1 MTATLNKS
9 TRIVMADVPAIAAA
23 IVLPAVLAALLTAVG
38 LGAAH
43 AAEALAQWPDDPA
56 ANMPSAWKPQYH
68 PDIAAHTE
76 FKFIRQG
83 DRTLLQADADSAYGT
98 LVYAFAKPM
107 ELKTLSWEWQ
117 VLTHP
122 VQANL
127 QTKAGDDAGAK
138 LCAFVQIDESRLG
151 LGTRLALGAART
163 VSGERLPAATLCYVW
178 GVPGEKVGQ
187 VFDNPYT
194 DRVKNI
200 VVRDTATA
208 SELIAENRDL
218 QADARKAFGKELP
231 DGAVK
236 FTGIALGADSDNT
249 KSKAKALFGKV
260 SAR

>member
-1 MTATLNKS
+1 MTNLIES
-9 TRIVMADVPAIAAA
+9 TRIVLVNTLAIALA
-23 IVLPAVLAALLTAVG
+23 IALPVLLAAVSSLPG
-38 LGAAH
+38 LGSAH
-43 AAEALAQWPDDPA
+43 AAEALAPWPADPA
-56 ANMPSAWKPQYH
+56 TNIPSAWKPQYH

-83 DRTLLQADADSAYGT
+83 DKTVLQADASSAYGT
-98 LVYAFAKPM
+98 LVHAFAKPL
-107 ELKTLSWEWQ
+107 ELKMLSWEWQ
-117 VLTHP
+117 VLTQP
-122 VQANL
+122 AQANL

-151 LGTRLALGAART
+151 LGTRLALATART

-231 DGAVK
+231 DGPVK

-249 KSKAKALFGKV
+249 KSKARALFGKV
-260 SAR
+260 SVQ

>member
-1 MTATLNKS
+1 MTKLIES
-9 TRIVMADVPAIAAA
+9 TRNVLVNTLAIALTIA
-23 IVLPAVLAALLTAVG
+23 LPALSSIPG
-38 LGAAH
+38 LGSAH
-43 AAEALAQWPDDPA
+43 AAEALAPWPSDPA

-68 PDIAAHTE
+68 PDIAAHTQ

-83 DRTLLQADADSAYGT
+83 DKTLLQAEADSAYGS
-98 LVYAFAKPM
+98 LVHAFAKPF

-117 VLTHP
+117 VLTQP
-122 VQANL
+122 AQANL

-151 LGTRLALGAART
+151 LGTRLALAAART

-178 GVPGEKVGQ
+178 GAPGEKVGQ

-231 DGAVK
+231 EGPVK

-260 SAR
+260 NAK

>member
-1 MTATLNKS
+1 MFLLNTPIKS
-9 TRIVMADVPAIAAA
+9 
-23 IVLPAVLAALLTAVG
+23 VLTVFAVFGFG
-38 LGAAH
+38 LGVAH
-43 AAEALAQWPDDPA
+43 AAEALAPWPTDPA
-56 ANMPSAWKPQYH
+56 ANMPAAWKPQYH
-68 PDIAAHTE
+68 PDIAAHTQ

-83 DRTLLQADADSAYGT
+83 DKTLLQADADSAYGT
-98 LVYAFAKPM
+98 LVHAFSKPV
-107 ELKTLSWEWQ
+107 ELKVLGWEWQ

-122 VQANL
+122 AKANL

-138 LCAFVQIDESRLG
+138 LCAFVQIDESRLS
-151 LGTRLALGAART
+151 LGTRLALAAART

-178 GVPGEKVGQ
+178 GAPGEKVGQ

-194 DRVKNI
+194 ERVKNI

-231 DGAVK
+231 EGPVK

-249 KSKAKALFGKV
+249 KSKARALFGKV
-260 SAR
+260 SAQ